1 MDLHLVGHKHVF
13 DLRAVFNDVSLIKT
27 PGFPAVPLFPEL

>member
-1 MDLHLVGHKHVF
+1 MDLHLVCHKLVL

-27 PGFPAVPLFPEL
+27 RGFPAVALFPEI